1 MHHDEANEVCRHG
14 SPVLLPKTGT
24 VQAEF
29 VSGLPEAQPVKR
41 FRPKKYWVPSV
52 VVTFQYSPLSSPLLA
67 PVSSSTREPSS
78 PLSFHVPV
86 ASSRISSPAC
96 PAMDSV
102 ALYEPQHSSPVL
114 VVLLALPPM
123 SSAHALYPRVM
134 EPGQN
139 AKPSPAQDGWLL
151 LAAEWPSTDCAEY
164 ASVTSGFGPSSDGGT
179 RIG

>member
-1 MHHDEANEVCRHG
+1 MHHDDAKAVCGHG
-14 SPVLLPKTGT
+14 SPVLLRKTGT

-29 VSGLPEAQPVKR
+29 VSGLPDAQPVSR
-41 FRPKKYWVPSV
+41 LRPKKYWVPSV
-52 VVTFQYSPLSSPLLA
+52 VVTFQYSPLSSPLPA

-78 PLSFHVPV
+78 PLSRQVPL

-96 PAMDSV
+96 PDMDSV
-102 ALYEPQHSSPVL
+102 ALYEPQHRSPVL

-134 EPGQN
+134 EPGQKP
-139 AKPSPAQDGWLL
+139 KPSPAHEGWLL

-164 ASVTSGFGPSSDGGT
+164 ASVTS
-179 RIG
+179 